1 MDPVTLSAVALAGT
15 AVGGGISA
23 YGAYTGG
30 QQTKEY
36 YDLLARN
43 DLTQANI
50 ARLKAGR
57 DIMAGDVQAQK
68 YGIATAQRLGGTIAS
83 AGARNIGPTTRS
95 TAQVYMSQRAAGLE
109 EQQIARQTAAERAY
123 GEDVE
128 AAAKEA
134 GARAKEFAGEQAET
148 AGKITAAADV
158 ASTVGKVASIGMDA
172 AKFAPPTAIGDT
184 GSVDPKW
191 FEGLDLM
198 SRSSGPTTGPPLS
211 IEYQG

>member
-57 DIMAGDVQAQK
+57 DIMAGDVEAQK
-68 YGIATAQRLGGTIAS
+68 YGIATAQRLGGTIAR
-83 AGARNIGPTTRS
+83 AGAGNVGPTTGS
-95 TAQVYMSQRAAGLE
+95 TAQVYQSQRAAGLE
-109 EQQIARQTAAERAY
+109 EQQIARQTAGERAY

-128 AAAKEA
+128 AAAKVA
-134 GARAKEFAGEQAET
+134 GAGAEQFAGQRAAFAGEV
-148 AGKITAAADV
+148 GAAADV
-158 ASTVGKVASIGMDA
+158 AGTVGKMASMGLEA
-172 AKFAPPTAIGDT
+172 QKFAPTAVGT
-184 GSVDPKW
+184 AQPVDSKW
-191 FEGLDLM
+191 YQGLDLM
-198 SRSSGPTTGPPLS
+198 SGDSGPTTGPPLNL
-211 IEYQG
+211 IG

>member
-1 MDPVTLSAVALAGT
+1 MADPITATALIAT

-23 YGAYTGG
+23 WGAYTGG
-30 QQTKEY
+30 QATKQY

-43 DLTQANI
+43 ETTQANI

-57 DIMAGDVQAQK
+57 DIMAGDVEAQK

-83 AGARNIGPTTRS
+83 AGARNISPTTGS

-123 GEDVE
+123 GENVE
-128 AAAKEA
+128 AAAKVASA
-134 GARAKEFAGEQAET
+134 GAEQFAGQQAAT
-148 AGKITAAADV
+148 AGEFKAGAATAQ
-158 ASTVGKVASIGMDA
+158 TIGQMASIGMEA
-172 AKFAPPTAIGDT
+172 AKFAPTAPPTAIGDT

-191 FEGLDLM
+191 YQ
-198 SRSSGPTTGPPLS
+198 GPTAGQPFS
-211 IEYQG
+211 SAYSG